1 MDSRGKIISEN
12 VKKLNTDKNLKRN
25 KGIAKGRNRKMAAK
39 KNLSEYRTTK
49 QLLAL
54 ALSNKFTDS
63 EFQTMLRRSEEFKSI
78 KFRKRVR

>member
-1 MDSRGKIISEN
+1 MT
-12 VKKLNTDKNLKRN
+12 V
-25 KGIAKGRNRKMAAK
+25 K

-54 ALSNKFTDS
+54 ALSNRFTDK
-63 EFQTMLRRSEEFKSI
+63 ENQIMRTRSEEFKSI